1 MSNAPEVRGL
11 FLKAL
16 GRPVIVAP
24 SSAEPTVTFDGPLTE
39 VCPCSLKET
48 ELPVVVRAGEET
60 YEVRPTR
67 TGERAIVHLTADTGL
82 GRNGATVEEWP
93 ALVARAAQ
101 LEREGLVRVE
111 GIFSHLAVADEPLRS
126 ETAEQLKV
134 LEGFVAR
141 AKDAGLTPELVHLA
155 NSPAT
160 LTAALDGWQADESL
174 LVDGVRC
181 GLALYGLSPLPEATS
196 ADLGLEPAMTVS
208 SYIANVKEVP
218 AGQGVSYGLRYH
230 TEKPTTL
237 ALVPLGYADGVP
249 RIAENAPVRIYP
261 GAQDEAAGRI
271 PAGPEGKNYRVVGRI
286 AMDQMV
292 VDLGE
297 AGLSDPALGYLGA
310 PVVLFGAGENPPVE
324 EWAEAAQTINYEIV
338 TRISYRVPRVYV
350 GGSWVEAELDGLWGI
365 ETAETANEEREG

>member
-1 MSNAPEVRGL
+1 
-11 FLKAL
+11 
-16 GRPVIVAP
+16 
-24 SSAEPTVTFDGPLTE
+24 
-39 VCPCSLKET
+39 
-48 ELPVVVRAGEET
+48 
-60 YEVRPTR
+60 
-67 TGERAIVHLTADTGL
+67 
-82 GRNGATVEEWP
+82 
-93 ALVARAAQ
+93 
-101 LEREGLVRVE
+101 
-111 GIFSHLAVADEPLRS
+111 
-126 ETAEQLKV
+126 
-134 LEGFVAR
+134 
-141 AKDAGLTPELVHLA
+141 
-155 NSPAT
+155 
-160 LTAALDGWQADESL
+160 
-174 LVDGVRC
+174 
-181 GLALYGLSPLPEATS
+181 
-196 ADLGLEPAMTVS
+196 MTVS

-350 GGSWVEAELDGLWGI
+350 GGSWVEAELDGLWGT